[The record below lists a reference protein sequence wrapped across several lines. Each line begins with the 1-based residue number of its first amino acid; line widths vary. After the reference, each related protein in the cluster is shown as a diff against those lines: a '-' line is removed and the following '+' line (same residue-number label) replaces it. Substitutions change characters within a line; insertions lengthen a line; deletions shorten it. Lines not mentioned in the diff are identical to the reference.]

1 MRHFCRARAFSRLPG
16 NAMRICY
23 VAYPNS
29 LRLRSANAVQTYAT
43 LRALKALAPDTLALV
58 PRVEAGASAFEGL
71 ALHLPRIGIGRLSRL
86 YRSTLWYY
94 AERSAYAW
102 LVLAM
107 LLWLRLVRRRRFEV
121 IYVREVICALWLS
134 LLAPRLTG
142 ARVVYEVHDLESRNP
157 SRAKERWAQPLLH
170 LIDRLTLTRPAALT
184 SLTAAFR
191 DLLASLGLRN
201 PHEVAVLPDAY
212 DETIYTPQDRS
223 AARRALGLPDEPT
236 IVYAGLTF
244 AYRGVDL
251 LLDALADIPGA
262 RLILVGGREQERAAL
277 VVQAQRHSIGG
288 RVTFAGVQP
297 QDRIPLYLAAADVL
311 VIPDTVTDVTAS
323 PLKLFEYMA
332 MERAVVCPDLP
343 ALREITGGDG
353 ALHFPRGDCAALAA
367 ALRMLLDDPAQRQ
380 ALARRG
386 RERVAPYTYTQ
397 RAARLIA
404 VCARVAQERNR
415 VCVADV

>member
-1 MRHFCRARAFSRLPG
+1 
-16 NAMRICY
+16 MRICY

-29 LRLRSANAVQTYAT
+29 LRLRSANAVQTHAT
-43 LRALKALAPDTLALV
+43 LRALKALAPDTLAIV
-58 PRVEAGASAFEGL
+58 PRVEAGPSAFDGL

-94 AERSAYAW
+94 AERSVYAW
-102 LVLAM
+102 LVLAT
-107 LLWLRLVRRRRFEV
+107 LVWLRLIRRQRFDV
-121 IYVREVICALWLS
+121 VYVREIICALWLS

-191 DLLASLGLRN
+191 DLLMSLGLRH

-212 DETIYTPQDRS
+212 DETIYTPQDRD

-251 LLDALADIPGA
+251 LLDALVDVPGA
-262 RLILVGGREQERAAL
+262 RLLLVGGRDQERALLAE
-277 VVQAQRHSIGG
+277 QAQRLGLAE
-288 RVTFAGVQP
+288 RVVFIGVQP
-297 QDRIPLYLAAADVL
+297 QERVPLYLAAADVL
-311 VIPDTVTDVTAS
+311 VIPGTVTDVTAS

-332 MERAVVCPDLP
+332 MERAVICPDLP
-343 ALREITGGDG
+343 ALREITGGAG
-353 ALHFPRGDCAALAA
+353 AWHVPRGDRAALAHV
-367 ALRMLLDDPAQRQ
+367 LRSLLEDHVQRHT
-380 ALARRG
+380 LARRG
-386 RERVAPYTYTQ
+386 RECVAPYTYTR
-397 RAARLIA
+397 RAAQLLA
-404 VCARVAQERNR
+404 VCERVAQERDQ
-415 VCVADV
+415 VWAADE

>member
-1 MRHFCRARAFSRLPG
+1 
-16 NAMRICY
+16 MRICY

-43 LRALKALAPDTLALV
+43 LRALKALAPDTLAIV
-58 PRVEAGASAFEGL
+58 PRVEAGPSAFDGL
-71 ALHLPRIGIGRLSRL
+71 ALHLPRIGIGRLSRFH
-86 YRSTLWYY
+86 RSTLWYY
-94 AERSAYAW
+94 AERSVYAW
-102 LVLAM
+102 LALA
-107 LLWLRLVRRRRFEV
+107 LLTWLRLVQRQRFDV
-121 IYVREVICALWLS
+121 VYVREVICALWLA
-134 LLAPRLTG
+134 LLAPRLIG

-170 LIDRLTLTRPAALT
+170 LIDRLTLTQPAALT

-191 DLLASLGLRN
+191 DLLASLGLRD
-201 PHEVAVLPDAY
+201 PREVAVLPDAY
-212 DETIYTPQDRS
+212 DETRYAPQDRD

-251 LLDALADIPGA
+251 LLDAMADVPGA
-262 RLILVGGREQERAAL
+262 RLILVGGRDQERAAL
-277 VVQAQRHSIGG
+277 VEQAQRLGIGD
-288 RVTFAGVQP
+288 RVTFVGVQP
-297 QDRIPLYLAAADVL
+297 QDHVPLYLAAADVL

-353 ALHFPRGDCAALAA
+353 ALHVPRGDRAALAA
-367 ALRMLLDDPAQRQ
+367 ALRALLDDPAQRQ
-380 ALARRG
+380 ALAQRG

-397 RAARLIA
+397 RAARLLA
-404 VCARVAQERNR
+404 VCERVAQKRHQ
-415 VCVADV
+415 VCVSDV

>member
-1 MRHFCRARAFSRLPG
+1 
-16 NAMRICY
+16 MRICY

-43 LRALKALAPDTLALV
+43 LRALKALAPDTLAIV
-58 PRVEAGASAFEGL
+58 PRVEAGPSAFDGL
-71 ALHLPRIGIGRLSRL
+71 ALHLPRIGIGRLSRFH
-86 YRSTLWYY
+86 RSTLWYY
-94 AERSAYAW
+94 AERSVYAW
-102 LVLAM
+102 LALAT
-107 LLWLRLVRRRRFEV
+107 LIGLRLVQRRQFDV
-121 IYVREVICALWLS
+121 IYVREVICALWLA
-134 LLAPRLTG
+134 LLAPRLIG
-142 ARVVYEVHDLESRNP
+142 VRVVYEVHDLESRNP

-170 LIDRLTLTRPAALT
+170 LIDRLTLTQPAALT

-191 DLLASLGLRN
+191 DLLASLGLRD
-201 PHEVAVLPDAY
+201 PREVAVLPDAY
-212 DETIYTPQDRS
+212 DETRYAPQDRD

-251 LLDALADIPGA
+251 LLDAMADVPGA
-262 RLILVGGREQERAAL
+262 RLILVGGRDQERAAL
-277 VVQAQRHSIGG
+277 IERAQCLGIGD

-297 QDRIPLYLAAADVL
+297 QDRVPLYLAAADVL

-353 ALHFPRGDCAALAA
+353 ALHVPRGDRAALAA
-367 ALRMLLDDPAQRQ
+367 ALRALLDNPAQRW

-386 RERVAPYTYTQ
+386 RERVTPYTYTQ

-404 VCARVAQERNR
+404 VCERVARERHR
-415 VCVADV
+415 VCVSDV

>member
-1 MRHFCRARAFSRLPG
+1 
-16 NAMRICY
+16 MRICY

-29 LRLRSANAVQTYAT
+29 LKLRSANAVQTYAT
-43 LRALKALAPDTLALV
+43 LRALKTLAPDTLAIV
-58 PRVEAGASAFEGL
+58 PRIESGPGAFDGL
-71 ALHLPRIGIGRLSRL
+71 ALHLPRIGIGRLSRV

-102 LVLAM
+102 MVLA
-107 LLWLRLVRRRRFEV
+107 LLTWLRLARRQRFDV
-121 IYVREVICALWLS
+121 IYVREVICALWLA

-157 SRAKERWAQPLLH
+157 SRAKEGWAQPLLH

-184 SLTAAFR
+184 SLTATFR
-191 DLLASLGLRN
+191 DMLASTGLRD
-201 PHEVAVLPDAY
+201 PCEVAVLPDAY
-212 DETIYTPQDRS
+212 DETRYAPQDCN

-251 LLDALADIPGA
+251 LLNALVDTPGA
-262 RLILVGGREQERAAL
+262 RLILVGGRDAERTAL
-277 VVQAQRHSIGG
+277 AGQAQRLGIGE
-288 RVTFAGVQP
+288 RVTFIGTQP
-297 QDRIPLYLAAADVL
+297 QDRVPLYLAAADVL

-353 ALHFPRGDCAALAA
+353 ALHVPRGDVAALAA
-367 ALRMLLDDPAQRQ
+367 ALRTLLDDSALRQTLAQ
-380 ALARRG
+380 RG
-386 RERVAPYTYTQ
+386 RERVAPYTYTW

-404 VCARVAQERNR
+404 VCERVAQARDR
-415 VCVADV
+415 VCINEV

>member
-1 MRHFCRARAFSRLPG
+1 MRHSCRAKERRRLPA

-29 LRLRSANAVQTYAT
+29 LRLRSANAVQTHAT
-43 LRALKALAPDTLALV
+43 LRALKTLAPDTLAIV
-58 PRVEAGASAFEGL
+58 PRVETGPSAFDGL

-102 LVLAM
+102 LVLAT
-107 LLWLRLVRRRRFEV
+107 LLWLRLARRRCFDV

-157 SRAKERWAQPLLH
+157 SRAKERWVQPLLH
-170 LIDRLTLTRPAALT
+170 LIDRLTLMRPAALT
-184 SLTAAFR
+184 SLTGAFR
-191 DLLASLGLRN
+191 DLLAWLGVRSRC
-201 PHEVAVLPDAY
+201 EVAVLPDAY
-212 DETIYTPQDRS
+212 DETIYTPQDRD
-223 AARRALGLPDEPT
+223 AARRALGLPDEPI

-251 LLDALADIPGA
+251 LLDALADVPGA
-262 RLILVGGREQERAAL
+262 RLILVGGRDRERAAL
-277 VVQAQRHSIGG
+277 IAQAQRSGIGE
-288 RVTFAGVQP
+288 RVMFAGVQP

-332 MERAVVCPDLP
+332 MERAVVCPDLL

-353 ALHFPRGDCAALAA
+353 ALHFPRGDRAALAV
-367 ALRMLLDDPAQRQ
+367 ALRMLLDDPAKRQ
-380 ALARRG
+380 ALAKCG

-397 RAARLIA
+397 RAARLLA
-404 VCARVAQERNR
+404 VCERVAQQRNG

>member
-1 MRHFCRARAFSRLPG
+1 
-16 NAMRICY
+16 MRICY
-23 VAYPNS
+23 VAYPTS

-43 LRALKALAPDTLALV
+43 LRALKALAPETLAIV
-58 PRVEAGASAFEGL
+58 PRIEAGPSAFDGL
-71 ALHLPRIGIGRLSRL
+71 ALHLPRIGIGRLSRF

-94 AERSAYAW
+94 AERSVYAW
-102 LVLAM
+102 LVLAT
-107 LLWLRLVRRRRFEV
+107 LIWLRLVRRQRFDV
-121 IYVREVICALWLS
+121 VYVREVICALWLS

-157 SRAKERWAQPLLH
+157 SRAKERWMQPVLH
-170 LIDRLTLTRPAALT
+170 LIDRLTLTQPVALT
-184 SLTAAFR
+184 SLTATFR

-201 PHEVAVLPDAY
+201 PREVTVLPDAY
-212 DETIYTPQDRS
+212 DETIYTPQDRDI
-223 AARRALGLPDEPT
+223 ARRALGLPHEPT

-251 LLDALADIPGA
+251 LLDALADVPGA
-262 RLILVGGREQERAAL
+262 RLVLVGGRDQERAAL
-277 VVQAQRHSIGG
+277 IEQAQRLGIGE

-297 QDRIPLYLAAADVL
+297 QDRMPLYLAAADVL

-353 ALHFPRGDCAALAA
+353 ALHVPRGDRTALAA
-367 ALRMLLDDPAQRQ
+367 ALRTLLDDPSQRQ

-404 VCARVAQERNR
+404 VCEGVAQKRDR
-415 VCVADV
+415 VGVADV

>member
-1 MRHFCRARAFSRLPG
+1 
-16 NAMRICY
+16 MRICY

-29 LRLRSANAVQTYAT
+29 LKLRSANAVQTHAT
-43 LRALKALAPDTLALV
+43 LRALKTLAPDTLAIV
-58 PRVEAGASAFEGL
+58 PRIESGSGAFDGL
-71 ALHLPRIGIGRLSRL
+71 ALHLPRIGIGRLSRV

-102 LVLAM
+102 MVLA
-107 LLWLRLVRRRRFEV
+107 LLTWLRLARRQRFDV
-121 IYVREVICALWLS
+121 IYVREVICALWLA

-157 SRAKERWAQPLLH
+157 SRAKEGWAQPLLH

-191 DLLASLGLRN
+191 DMLASTGLRD
-201 PHEVAVLPDAY
+201 PREVAVLPDAY
-212 DETIYTPQDRS
+212 DETCYVPQDRD
-223 AARRALGLPDEPT
+223 AARRALGLSDEPT
-236 IVYAGLTF
+236 VVYAGLTF

-251 LLDALADIPGA
+251 LLNAMVDTPGA
-262 RLILVGGREQERAAL
+262 RLILVGGRDAERTAL
-277 VVQAQRHSIGG
+277 AGQAQRLGIGE
-288 RVTFAGVQP
+288 RVTFISIQP
-297 QDRIPLYLAAADVL
+297 QDRVPLYLAAADVL

-353 ALHFPRGDCAALAA
+353 ALHVPRGDAAALAA
-367 ALRMLLDDPAQRQ
+367 ALRTLLDDPALRKT
-380 ALARRG
+380 LAQRG
-386 RERVAPYTYTQ
+386 RMRVAPYTYTW
-397 RAARLIA
+397 RAARLVA
-404 VCARVAQERNR
+404 VCERVAQARDR
-415 VCVADV
+415 VRINEV

>member
-1 MRHFCRARAFSRLPG
+1 
-16 NAMRICY
+16 MRICY

-29 LRLRSANAVQTYAT
+29 LKPRSANAVQTHAT
-43 LRALKALAPDTLALV
+43 LRALKTLAPDTLAIV
-58 PRVEAGASAFEGL
+58 PRVEAGPSAFDGL
-71 ALHLPRIGIGRLSRL
+71 ALHLPRIGIGRLSRI

-102 LVLAM
+102 MVLA
-107 LLWLRLVRRRRFEV
+107 LLTWLRLARRQCFDV
-121 IYVREVICALWLS
+121 IYVREVICALWLA

-157 SRAKERWAQPLLH
+157 SRAKEGWAQPLLH
-170 LIDRLTLTRPAALT
+170 LIDRLTLTRPVALA
-184 SLTAAFR
+184 SLTATFR
-191 DLLASLGLRN
+191 DMLASLGLRD
-201 PHEVAVLPDAY
+201 PREVAVLPDAY
-212 DETIYTPQDRS
+212 DEMRYTPQDRD
-223 AARRALGLPDEPT
+223 AARQSLGLSDEPT

-251 LLDALADIPGA
+251 LLDAMVDVPGA
-262 RLILVGGREQERAAL
+262 RLILVGGRDAERATL
-277 VVQAQRHSIGG
+277 GERAQRLGIGE

-297 QDRIPLYLAAADVL
+297 QDRVPLYLAAADVL

-353 ALHFPRGDCAALAA
+353 ALHVPRGNAAALAA
-367 ALRMLLDDPAQRQ
+367 ALRTLLDDSALRQTLAQ
-380 ALARRG
+380 RG
-386 RERVAPYTYTQ
+386 RERVAPYTYTW
-397 RAARLIA
+397 RAVRLIA
-404 VCARVAQERNR
+404 VCQRVAHARDR
-415 VCVADV
+415 VCINEV